1 MANKNFEGNNINKII
16 NSPFRG
22 LGGLTFMKQ
31 ILNHLFEN
39 KTFTREQSKE
49 ILTEIAQG
57 KYNNSQMAAFMT
69 AYCMRSIT
77 VNELEGFR
85 DAMLELCL
93 EVDMENREL
102 IDLCGTGGD
111 GKDTFN
117 ISTLASFIVA
127 GAGYKVAKHG
137 NYGVSSGC
145 GSSNVMEF
153 LGCRFTNDTAK
164 LKHNVDSA
172 NICFLHAPLFHP
184 AMKTVA
190 PIRRELGVKT
200 FFNMLGPLVNPAK
213 PKNQL
218 VGVFNLELARIYAY
232 MYQKSDIKYTIL
244 NALDGYDEISLTCD
258 FKTFSVEGEK
268 INSIESLGF
277 NRLGPHEILGGNSVS
292 ESADIFVNVLNGD
305 ATAAQNNVV
314 LANAALAIKTIGP
327 DKSFA
332 ECFYE
337 AEASLASKKALKS
350 FKTLIA
356 N

>member
-1 MANKNFEGNNINKII
+1 
-16 NSPFRG
+16 
-22 LGGLTFMKQ
+22 MKA
-31 ILNHLFEN
+31 ILNHLFEH
-39 KTFTREQSKE
+39 KTFSREQSKE
-49 ILTEIAQG
+49 ILTAIAQG

-93 EVDMENREL
+93 PVDLETDEV

-117 ISTLASFIVA
+117 ISTLASFVVA

-153 LGCRFTNDTAK
+153 LGYQFTNDIDK
-164 LKHNVDSA
+164 LKTGIDKA

-190 PIRRELGVKT
+190 PIRKELGVKT

-213 PKNQL
+213 PNNQM

-232 MYQKSDIKYTIL
+232 LYQKSDKRYTIL

-258 FKTFSVEGEK
+258 FKTFSAAGEQIHTVEDCGFEK
-268 INSIESLGF
+268 VKPN
-277 NRLGPHEILGGNSVS
+277 EILGGNTIA
-292 ESADIFVNVLNGD
+292 ESAGIFSGVLNGEG
-305 ATAAQNNVV
+305 TGAQQNVV
-314 LANAALAIKTIGP
+314 LCNAALAIRTIHP
-327 DKSFA
+327 EKSFGD
-332 ECFYE
+332 CFYE
-337 AEASLASKKALKS
+337 AEESLISKKALNS
-350 FKTLIA
+350 FKALIA

>member
-1 MANKNFEGNNINKII
+1 MVTLFYCRN
-16 NSPFRG
+16 
-22 LGGLTFMKQ
+22 MKQ
-31 ILNHLFEN
+31 ILNHLFEH
-39 KTFTREQSKE
+39 KTFSREQSKE
-49 ILTEIAQG
+49 ILKDIALG
-57 KYNNSQMAAFMT
+57 KFNNSQMAAFMT

-93 EVDMENREL
+93 PVDLQNGEL

-117 ISTLASFIVA
+117 ISTLASFVVA

-145 GSSNVMEF
+145 GSSNVMEY
-153 LGCRFTNDTAK
+153 LGYSFTNNPDALRRSIDK
-164 LKHNVDSA
+164 A

-200 FFNMLGPLVNPAK
+200 FFNMLGPLVNPAR
-213 PKNQL
+213 PQNQM
-218 VGVFNLELARIYAY
+218 VGVFNLELARVYAY
-232 MYQKSDIKYTIL
+232 LYQKSGIKYTIL

-258 FKTFSVEGEK
+258 FKTFSAEGEK
-268 INSIESLGF
+268 INSIENLGF
-277 NRLGPHEILGGNSVS
+277 DKLNEDQITGGHTVS
-292 ESADIFVNVLNGD
+292 DSADIFMKVLNDD
-305 ATAAQNNVV
+305 ATTAQISVV
-314 LANAALAIKTIGP
+314 LSNAAMAIKTIHP
-327 DKSFA
+327 QKSFSD
-332 ECFYE
+332 CYYE
-337 AEASLASKKALKS
+337 AEAALTSKKALGS

>member
-1 MANKNFEGNNINKII
+1 
-16 NSPFRG
+16 
-22 LGGLTFMKQ
+22 MKQ
-31 ILNHLFEN
+31 ILNHLFEH

-49 ILTEIAQG
+49 ILKDIAQG
-57 KYNNSQMAAFMT
+57 KFNNSQMAAFMT

-93 EVDMENREL
+93 PIELEAGEV

-117 ISTLASFIVA
+117 ISTLASFVVA

-145 GSSNVMEF
+145 GSSNVMEH
-153 LGCRFTNDTAK
+153 LGYQFTNDTDK
-164 LKHNVDSA
+164 IKSSVDKA

-213 PKNQL
+213 PKNQM
-218 VGVFNLELARIYAY
+218 VGVFNLELARVYAY
-232 MYQKSDIKYTIL
+232 LYQKSGIKYTIV
-244 NALDGYDEISLTCD
+244 NALDGYDEVSLTCD
-258 FKTFSVEGEK
+258 FKTFSAEGEK
-268 INSIESLGF
+268 INSIQALGF
-277 NRLGPHEILGGNSVS
+277 DKLNEDEITGGHTVV
-292 ESADIFVNVLNGD
+292 ESADIFMKVLND
-305 ATAAQNNVV
+305 EATTAQSNVV
-314 LANAALAIKTIGP
+314 LSNAALAIKTINP

-332 ECFYE
+332 DCFYE
-337 AEASLASKKALKS
+337 AEEALISKKALQS
-350 FKTLIA
+350 FKTLLA

>member
-1 MANKNFEGNNINKII
+1 
-16 NSPFRG
+16 
-22 LGGLTFMKQ
+22 MKA
-31 ILNHLFEN
+31 ILNHLFEH
-39 KTFTREQSKE
+39 KTFSREQSKD
-49 ILTEIAQG
+49 ILTNIAQG

-77 VNELEGFR
+77 VDELEGFR
-85 DAMLELCL
+85 DAMLDLCL
-93 EVDMENREL
+93 PVDLQNDDL

-117 ISTLASFIVA
+117 ISTLASFVVA
-127 GAGYKVAKHG
+127 GAGYHVAKHG

-145 GSSNVMEF
+145 GSSNVMEH
-153 LGCRFTNDTAK
+153 LGYSFTNDTDEVK
-164 LKHNVDSA
+164 RSIDRS

-218 VGVFNLELARIYAY
+218 VGVYNLDLARLYAY
-232 MYQKSDIKYTIL
+232 LYQKSNTKYTIV
-244 NALDGYDEISLTCD
+244 NALDGYDEVSLTGD
-258 FKTFSVEGEK
+258 FKTFSAEGEK

-277 NRLGPHEILGGNSVS
+277 NKLDPLAIAGGHTVND
-292 ESADIFVNVLNGD
+292 SAAVFTTVLNAEGTD
-305 ATAAQNNVV
+305 AQHNVV
-314 LANAALAIKTIGP
+314 LCNAALAIRTINP
-327 DKSFA
+327 EKSFA
-332 ECFYE
+332 DCFYE
-337 AEASLASKKALKS
+337 AESSLLGKKALAS
-350 FKTLIA
+350 FKNLINA

>member
-1 MANKNFEGNNINKII
+1 LPHGN
-16 NSPFRG
+16 PF
-22 LGGLTFMKQ
+22 LFKTFNHLQLKDPAGAYMKQ
-31 ILNHLFEN
+31 ILNYLFEN
-39 KTFTREQSKE
+39 KTLNRQQAKDT
-49 ILTEIAQG
+49 LTLISQG
-57 KYNNSQMAAFMT
+57 NYNNSQMAAFMT
-69 AYCMRSIT
+69 AFCMRTIT

-93 EVDMENREL
+93 AVDLGTNDL

-117 ISTLASFIVA
+117 ISTLASFVVA

-145 GSSNVMEF
+145 GSSNVMEH
-153 LGCRFTNDTAK
+153 LGYRFTNDIYL
-164 LKHNVDSA
+164 LKININDA

-200 FFNMLGPLVNPAK
+200 FFNMLGPMVNPAK

-218 VGVFNLELARIYAY
+218 VGVYNLELARMYAY
-232 MYQKSDIKYTIL
+232 LYQRSDKRYTIL
-244 NALDGYDEISLTCD
+244 NALEGYDEISLTCD
-258 FKTFSVEGEK
+258 FKTFTAQGEQLHTLK
-268 INSIESLGF
+268 SIGF
-277 NRLGPHEILGGNSVS
+277 ERLDPAQIAGGSTVN
-292 ESADIFVNVLNGD
+292 ESADIFMKVLTGD

-314 LANAALAIKTIGP
+314 LANAAVAIRTIHP
-327 DKSFA
+327 EKSFGD
-332 ECFYE
+332 CFYE
-337 AEASLASKKALKS
+337 AEASLLSKAALKS
-350 FKTLIA
+350 FNTLVK

>member
-1 MANKNFEGNNINKII
+1 
-16 NSPFRG
+16 
-22 LGGLTFMKQ
+22 MKQ
-31 ILNHLFEN
+31 ILNHLFEHR
-39 KTFTREQSKE
+39 TFTREQSKE
-49 ILTEIAQG
+49 ILINIAMC

-77 VNELEGFR
+77 VDELEGFR

-93 EVDMENREL
+93 NTDLETDDL

-117 ISTLASFIVA
+117 ISTLASFVVA

-153 LGCRFTNDTAK
+153 LGYQFTNHPGK
-164 LKHNVDSA
+164 LKNSIDKA

-200 FFNMLGPLVNPAK
+200 FFNMLGPMVNPAK
-213 PKNQL
+213 PKNQM
-218 VGVFNLELARIYAY
+218 VGVFNLELARVYAY
-232 MYQKSDIKYTIL
+232 LYQKSDKKYTIL
-244 NALDGYDEISLTCD
+244 NSLDGYDEVSLTGD
-258 FKTFSVEGEK
+258 FKTFSAEGEK
-268 INSIESLGF
+268 INSIEGLGF
-277 NRLGPHEILGGNSVS
+277 EKLDPAQIAGGSTVKD
-292 ESADIFVNVLNGD
+292 SADIFMSVLNGEG
-305 ATAAQNNVV
+305 TEAQNNVV
-314 LANAALAIKTIGP
+314 LCNAAVAIKTIHPERTFG
-327 DKSFA
+327 D
-332 ECFYE
+332 CFYE
-337 AEASLASKKALKS
+337 ADESLLSKKALYS
-350 FKTLIA
+350 LKTLISS